1 MMMVLN
7 GLFPV
12 FALIILGRC
21 LKHFNLTN
29 DRFLKTSDR
38 LVYFI
43 FFPAMLFW
51 KIGGAE
57 SDGGIDWNFCLAA
70 LSAVMVI
77 YLLSTLYIRF
87 AVADYEAGSFSQSCY
102 RFNTYIGMAIIIN
115 ALGEEGV
122 RQFGLLIGFLIPII
136 NVLAVSTLTWYAGGP
151 LSGKTRLRQAGRAMV
166 SNPLIIA
173 CVAGLLYSRTVGGFP
188 TFFNNT
194 LGLMA
199 AITLP
204 LALLSIGGALT
215 FAGLRDYWGPS
226 LAGTFFKLVL
236 LPSTGWGLFRWMGID
251 GLDLQIGM
259 IFFALPTSPA
269 IYVLSSQLKSDT
281 RLASAVIVLSTALSF
296 VSLTIV
302 LTVFG

>member
-12 FALIILGRC
+12 FALIVLGRC

-70 LSAVMVI
+70 LSAIIVL
-77 YLLSTLYIRF
+77 YLLSSLYIRF
-87 AVADYEAGSFSQSCY
+87 AVSDYEAGSFSQSCY

-115 ALGEEGV
+115 AVGEEGV
-122 RQFGLLIGFLIPII
+122 RQFGIMVGFAIPLI
-136 NVLAVSTLTWYAGGP
+136 NVLAVSTLIWY
-151 LSGKTRLRQAGRAMV
+151 SGKRFSIRERSRLTLKALV

-173 CVAGLLYSRTVGGFP
+173 CLSGIFYARLINTFP
-188 TFFNNT
+188 RFIDNT
-194 LGLMA
+194 LRLTTSV
-199 AITLP
+199 TLP
-204 LALLSIGGALT
+204 LALLSIGGVLT
-215 FAGLRDYWGPS
+215 FTNLKGYMNLS
-226 LAGTFFKLVL
+226 LVAATFKLLVFPL
-236 LPSTGWGLFRWMGID
+236 VGYGFLKLFHVTGIPFKVGL
-251 GLDLQIGM
+251 
-259 IFFALPTSPA
+259 IFFCLPTSTA
-269 IYVLSSQLKSDT
+269 IYVLSSQLNSNTD
-281 RLASAVIVLSTALSF
+281 LASSAIVLSTLLSF
-296 VSLTIV
+296 LSLSV
-302 LTVFG
+302 ALLM

>member
-1 MMMVLN
+1 MIMVLN

-21 LKHFNLTN
+21 LRHFNLTN

-70 LSAVMVI
+70 LCAIMVL

-115 ALGEEGV
+115 AVGEEGV
-122 RQFGLLIGFLIPII
+122 RQFGIMVGFAIPLI
-136 NVLAVSTLTWYAGGP
+136 NVLAVSTLIWF
-151 LSGKTRLRQAGRAMV
+151 SGKRFTLGERSRLTLKAV
-166 SNPLIIA
+166 ISNPLIIA
-173 CVAGLLYSRTVGGFP
+173 CLAGILYAHMINTFP
-188 TFFNNT
+188 RFIDNT
-194 LGLMA
+194 LRLTTSV
-199 AITLP
+199 TLP
-204 LALLSIGGALT
+204 LALLSIGGVLT
-215 FAGLRDYWGPS
+215 FSNLKGYMNLS
-226 LAGTFFKLVL
+226 LVAAVFKLLIFPLVGYGFL
-236 LPSTGWGLFRWMGID
+236 KLFHVTGIPFKV
-251 GLDLQIGM
+251 GM
-259 IFFALPTSPA
+259 IFFCLPTSTA
-269 IYVLSSQLKSDT
+269 IYVLSAQLNSNT
-281 RLASAVIVLSTALSF
+281 ELASSAIVLSTLLSF
-296 VSLTIV
+296 LSLSV
-302 LTVFG
+302 ALLM

>member
-21 LKHFNLTN
+21 LRHFNLTN

-57 SDGGIDWNFCLAA
+57 SDGGIDWNFCLASLCA
-70 LSAVMVI
+70 IMVL

-115 ALGEEGV
+115 AVGEEGV
-122 RQFGLLIGFLIPII
+122 RQFGIMVGFAIPLI
-136 NVLAVSTLTWYAGGP
+136 NVLAVSTLIWF
-151 LSGKTRLRQAGRAMV
+151 SGKRFTLGERSRLTLKAV
-166 SNPLIIA
+166 ISNPLIIA
-173 CVAGLLYSRTVGGFP
+173 CLAGILYAHMINTFP
-188 TFFNNT
+188 RFIDNT
-194 LGLMA
+194 LRLTTSV
-199 AITLP
+199 TLP
-204 LALLSIGGALT
+204 LALLSIGGVLT
-215 FAGLRDYWGPS
+215 FSNLKGYMNLSVVA
-226 LAGTFFKLVL
+226 AIFKLLIFPLVGYGFL
-236 LPSTGWGLFRWMGID
+236 KLFHVTGIPFKV
-251 GLDLQIGM
+251 GM
-259 IFFALPTSPA
+259 IFFCLPTSTA
-269 IYVLSSQLKSDT
+269 IYVLSAQLNSNT
-281 RLASAVIVLSTALSF
+281 ELASSAIVLSTLLSF
-296 VSLTIV
+296 LSLSV
-302 LTVFG
+302 ALLM

>member
-21 LKHFNLTN
+21 LRHFNLTN

-70 LSAVMVI
+70 LCAIMVL

-115 ALGEEGV
+115 AVGEEGV
-122 RQFGLLIGFLIPII
+122 RQFGIMVGFAIPLI
-136 NVLAVSTLTWYAGGP
+136 NVLAVSTLIWF
-151 LSGKTRLRQAGRAMV
+151 SGKRFTLGERSRLTLKAV
-166 SNPLIIA
+166 ISNPLIIA
-173 CVAGLLYSRTVGGFP
+173 CLAGILYAHMINTFP
-188 TFFNNT
+188 RFIDNT
-194 LGLMA
+194 LRLTTSV
-199 AITLP
+199 TLP
-204 LALLSIGGALT
+204 LALLSIGGVLT
-215 FAGLRDYWGPS
+215 FSNLKGYMNLS
-226 LAGTFFKLVL
+226 LVAAIFKLLIFPLVGYGFL
-236 LPSTGWGLFRWMGID
+236 KLFHVTGIPFKV
-251 GLDLQIGM
+251 GM
-259 IFFALPTSPA
+259 IFFCLPTSTA
-269 IYVLSSQLKSDT
+269 IYVLSAQLNSNT
-281 RLASAVIVLSTALSF
+281 ELASSAIVLSTLLSF
-296 VSLTIV
+296 LSLSV
-302 LTVFG
+302 ALLM

>member
-1 MMMVLN
+1 MVLN
-7 GLFPV
+7 SLFPV
-12 FALIILGRC
+12 FTLIAMGAA
-21 LKHFNLTN
+21 LKHWHLTSAE
-29 DRFLKTSDR
+29 FLQTADR

-43 FFPAMLFW
+43 FFPALLFW
-51 KIGGAE
+51 KIGGAPAAA
-57 SDGGIDWNFCLAA
+57 GFNGPFYLAA
-70 LSAVMVI
+70 ALAVMLI
-77 YLLSTLYIRF
+77 YLLSLGYIRWRVSDF
-87 AVADYEAGSFSQSCY
+87 QAGTFSQSCY

-259 IFFALPTSPA
+259 IFLALPTSPA